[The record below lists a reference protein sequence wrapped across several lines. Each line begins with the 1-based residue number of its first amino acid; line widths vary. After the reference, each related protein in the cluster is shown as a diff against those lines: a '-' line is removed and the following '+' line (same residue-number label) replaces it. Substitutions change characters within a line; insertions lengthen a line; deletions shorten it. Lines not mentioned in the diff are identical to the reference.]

1 MKKILIV
8 EDDIGIAEL
17 ERDYLEANDFA
28 VEIAVDGNE
37 GLQKAMAGDYALI
50 LMDIMLPGQD
60 GFQVCRQVREHK
72 NTPILMISARREDVD
87 KIRGFGIGADD
98 YIVKPFSPNEL
109 VARVKA
115 HIARYERL
123 TCEDNSAGKMLRFP
137 GLEIEL
143 DTRSVF
149 VNGKEV
155 MLKNREFE
163 LLAFLAK
170 NPGIVFSREKLF
182 DRVWGID
189 AIGDSATVMV
199 HINRIREKIGPDS
212 TQPIYIET
220 VWGAGYRF
228 HKFKFL

>member
-8 EDDIGIAEL
+8 EDDLGIAEL

-28 VEIAVDGNE
+28 VEIAADGNQ
-37 GLQKAMAGDYALI
+37 GVQKALVEDYALI
-50 LMDIMLPGQD
+50 LLDIMLPEQD

-72 NTPILMISARREDVD
+72 NTPILMISACREDID

-123 TCEDNSAGKMLRFP
+123 TCGENPGGKMLCYAD
-137 GLEIEL
+137 LEIHL
-143 DTRSVF
+143 DERRVF
-149 VNGKEV
+149 VNGEEV

-163 LLAFLAK
+163 LLTFLAE
-170 NPGIVFSREKLF
+170 NPGIVFSKEKLF
-182 DRVWGID
+182 DRVWGMD
-189 AIGDSATVMV
+189 AIGDTATVTV
-199 HINRIREKIGPDS
+199 HINRIREKIEPNS
-212 TQPIYIET
+212 AHQIYIET

-228 HKFKFL
+228 HKF